1 MRIDRLGET
10 KILQLIRQIAKKRD
24 KVLVGIGDDACV
36 LNDGKTIITTD
47 SYAEGVHFDLSY
59 MSFYDVGTRTACA
72 CLSDVVAM
80 GGQPVALLVAL
91 AVPGKTNAAAVRE
104 LYKGINYVC
113 RKLNCEIAGGDLIAF
128 DKSILTMTALGE
140 APKPFL
146 RASARPSDFLCI
158 TGYAGLG
165 ETGRLLLTHGE
176 IESKTQKAI
185 RRHLCP
191 LPRIKIMKKLR
202 HQISALIDT
211 SDGIATDARH
221 IAEMSRVRIILQP
234 ELLPIH
240 PVTRLLTKNLGLNT
254 IRFCLTAGEDYEL
267 LFTTPKPPPPYINK
281 IPITIIG
288 RVEKGAG
295 VYLEEDKKIP
305 LQGAGYDHFNPRSK

>member
-1 MRIDRLGET
+1 MHIDRLGET
-10 KILQLIRQIAKKRD
+10 KILQLIRQIAKKRK

-80 GGQPVALLVAL
+80 GAQPVALLVAL
-91 AVPGKTNAAAVRE
+91 ALPGKTNAAAVRE

-128 DKSILTMTALGE
+128 DKLVLTMTALGE
-140 APKPFL
+140 APKPLL
-146 RASARPSDFLCI
+146 RASARPSDLLCL

-165 ETGRLLLTHGE
+165 ETGRLLLTRGE
-176 IESKTQKAI
+176 IDAKAKKAI
-185 RRHLCP
+185 RRHLSP
-191 LPRIKIMKKLR
+191 LPRIEIMKKLR
-202 HQISALIDT
+202 HQINALIDT

-234 ELLPIH
+234 ELIPIH
-240 PVTRLLTKNLGLNT
+240 PVTQLLTKKLGLNT

-267 LFTTPKPPPPYINK
+267 LFTTPKTPPSYINN
-281 IPITIIG
+281 IPVTIIG
-288 RVEKGAG
+288 RVEKGVG
-295 VYLEEDKKIP
+295 VYLEEDKKMP
-305 LQGAGYDHFNPRSK
+305 LPVAGYDHFNRHSK